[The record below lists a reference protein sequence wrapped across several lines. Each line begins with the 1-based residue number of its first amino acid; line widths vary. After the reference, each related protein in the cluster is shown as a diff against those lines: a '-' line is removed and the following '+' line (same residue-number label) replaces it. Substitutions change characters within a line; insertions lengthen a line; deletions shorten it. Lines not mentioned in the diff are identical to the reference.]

1 MEKGA
6 KISDCTKYRYSLWR
20 IWDKEKPIFTF
31 VGLNPSTADHVQD
44 DPTITRCINFTKSWG
59 GGGIYMAN
67 LFAYR
72 ATDPQEMMSQD
83 DPIGSDNDF
92 YLNELATQS
101 QKIIACW
108 GNHGTYQQR
117 STAVKELLKDKLYY
131 LELNKTG
138 EPKHPLYIHSETK
151 IKSFSDLI

>member
-6 KISDCTKYRYSLWR
+6 RISDCNKYRYSLWR

-31 VGLNPSTADHVQD
+31 VGLNPSTADHNQD
-44 DPTITRCINFTKSWG
+44 DPTITRCINFAKSWG

-72 ATDPQEMMSQD
+72 ATDPQDMMSQN

-92 YLNELATQS
+92 YLNELVNQS

-108 GNHGTYQQR
+108 GNHGAYQQR
-117 STAVKELLKDKLYY
+117 SPAVKKLLKNKLYY
-131 LELNKTG
+131 LDLNKTG
-138 EPKHPLYIHSETK
+138 EPKHPLYIHSETQ
-151 IKSFSDLI
+151 IKLFSDIH

>member
-44 DPTITRCINFTKSWG
+44 DPTITHCINFAKSW

-72 ATDPQEMMSQD
+72 ATAPQEMMSQD

-92 YLNELATQS
+92 YLNEL
-101 QKIIACW
+101 
-108 GNHGTYQQR
+108 
-117 STAVKELLKDKLYY
+117 STNSKKSLLVGAIMGRISKDLLRLK
-131 LELNKTG
+131 N
-138 EPKHPLYIHSETK
+138 S
-151 IKSFSDLI
+151 